1 MNEEH
6 AEILNK
12 IRTHPGCASNGKPFD
27 HVVKRKVATGEYKL
41 QCIPAEV
48 LGTQRPIEVYRAK
61 RACGGILKPWQAT
74 TDDDSYC
81 PSHWADLAIGR
92 GACGFRC
99 RACFLMLTHRAFCDP
114 SRHVLYDN
122 VDDYE

>member
-74 TDDDSYC
+74 TDDDTHPVLLHSRYLR
-81 PSHWADLAIGR
+81 PR
-92 GACGFRC
+92 R
-99 RACFLMLTHRAFCDP
+99 RARAFASVSGAAG
-114 SRHVLYDN
+114 SRRHGP
-122 VDDYE
+122 E